1 MVRGAREA
9 TRRVES
15 VGGTGLVV
23 AARTSHRSPPRRN
36 AWEARRR
43 RTRAWAP
50 LARAPRARRGRRTPP
65 FSQRCTWSS
74 KGCFEGRTTRR
85 EATSGSGAVERAPVT
100 RASNVLQRGPRTR
113 AFNSR
118 AGAFDPDSHLKI
130 LRRNR
135 TESRPRY
142 TRNYD
147 SDDSESPNTNL
158 SKNHSSQG
166 KLSSSEH
173 PPTRPSRRRGRP
185 TARRVGGSLRLRSRR
200 PFSHFFLGRRRV
212 ASRRADRAGDPAP
225 RVTSGPPRHL
235 THARSRPFR
244 ANIDCYKYTPRAR
257 PVWVGSGT
265 VIVEGHRH
273 ITPTHVVS
281 PRPHSALLLPLLR
294 RSAQPPSDL
303 RLVAAST
310 FPRASR
316 DDRLER
322 LARVLE
328 RLARP

>member
-1 MVRGAREA
+1 MAPERGRSIPEPERSTRTRTSKYFDEIGPSRDRVTPEITIQTIPSLQTQTSRKITRVKENCRPVSTRQSAR
-9 TRRVES
+9 V
-15 VGGTGLVV
+15 VDV
-23 AARTSHRSPPRRN
+23 AAPQP
-36 AWEARRR
+36 AEWAEAS
-43 RTRAWAP
+43 A
-50 LARAPRARRGRRTPP
+50 
-65 FSQRCTWSS
+65 S
-74 KGCFEGRTTRR
+74 
-85 EATSGSGAVERAPVT
+85 EADALFL
-100 RASNVLQRGPRTR
+100 N
-113 AFNSR
+113 
-118 AGAFDPDSHLKI
+118 
-130 LRRNR
+130 
-135 TESRPRY
+135 
-142 TRNYD
+142 
-147 SDDSESPNTNL
+147 
-158 SKNHSSQG
+158 
-166 KLSSSEH
+166 
-173 PPTRPSRRRGRP
+173 
-185 TARRVGGSLRLRSRR
+185 
-200 PFSHFFLGRRRV
+200 FFLGRRRV

-225 RVTSGPPRHL
+225 RVTSGPPRDL

-328 RLARP
+328 RLHATHEVYPSHLAHAVDAPTSTPIRSMLMIHKSSTFASNASPAGSLGAALPCTAPDLARRVP